1 MKETNIVRTIMLA
14 LGKIPSLKLF
24 RNNVGTG
31 WVGKTGNVKGGG
43 IIIRDPRRLDAGLI
57 EGSSDLIG
65 WKEEIILPSMVG
77 KKVAIFTAIEVKRDR
92 GTLSPSQL
100 NFINQVQR
108 AGGIAGLV
116 RSEEQAKDFINTY
129 KI

>member
-1 MKETNIVRTIMLA
+1 MLA
-14 LGKIPSLKLF
+14 LGRNPTVKLF

-31 WVGKTGNVKGGG
+31 WVGKSQSFSGGG

-65 WKEEIILPSMVG
+65 WTTREITPEMIG
-77 KKVAIFTAIEVKRDR
+77 KKVAIFTALEVKKPT
-92 GTLSPSQL
+92 GTTSPAQL
-100 NFINQVQR
+100 NFLEQVKR
-108 AGGIAGLV
+108 SGGISGII
-116 RSEEQAKDFINTY
+116 RNEEQAKIILNNY